1 MAALPAG
8 LVRLCSNCSFL
19 APAHCSR
26 CMYPSVSVCMK
37 LTDASSSSPESPN
50 RPANLLLMLSVDY
63 GAGQHEVPSPGS
75 LGLRRAVEMTI
86 DLRLLR
92 GASDTQR
99 SQGSGNLNEQSERK
113 RRWLLQLHAH
123 GEQHQEL
130 LLTDILHL
138 FVQNP
143 LAPAV

>member
-1 MAALPAG
+1 
-8 LVRLCSNCSFL
+8 
-19 APAHCSR
+19 
-26 CMYPSVSVCMK
+26 MK
-37 LTDASSSSPESPN
+37 LTDASSSSPASPN

-113 RRWLLQLHAH
+113 RRWLLRLHAH